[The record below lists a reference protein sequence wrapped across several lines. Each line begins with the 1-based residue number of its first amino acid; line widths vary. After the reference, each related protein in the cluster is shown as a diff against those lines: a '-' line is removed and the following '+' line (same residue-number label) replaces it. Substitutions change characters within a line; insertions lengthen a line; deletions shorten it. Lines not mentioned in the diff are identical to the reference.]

1 MHDRK
6 RNIKHPLLFLLLF
19 FFYSFPLHAQH
30 KIPSKFCITAQEERV
45 AEAINKIREAH
56 HKKALQLSVSLSYV
70 GRMHA
75 RDLQVNHPDTSIC
88 NLSSWSDKGKWTP
101 CCFNPY
107 VVNQKGM
114 WDKPKELTNYRYRGY
129 ELASYFQ
136 DGMNV
141 DSLMQ
146 FLQNADD
153 AMDMILTDNYWEK
166 KSWACVGVGLSDN
179 YASIWFGQRL
189 DREGKPKVCK
199 GNASKRH
206 KSVAIQKKVYYLIVG
221 SFPNVSDAREA
232 LRRMK
237 RNGYKGAGILRNK
250 GRSRVFIHRYDSFK
264 EANQAKKKLPY
275 IYRKA
280 WVLEATL

>member
-1 MHDRK
+1 
-6 RNIKHPLLFLLLF
+6 
-19 FFYSFPLHAQH
+19 
-30 KIPSKFCITAQEERV
+30 
-45 AEAINKIREAH
+45 
-56 HKKALQLSVSLSYV
+56 
-70 GRMHA
+70 
-75 RDLQVNHPDTSIC
+75 
-88 NLSSWSDKGKWTP
+88 
-101 CCFNPY
+101 
-107 VVNQKGM
+107 M

-141 DSLMQ
+141 DSLMR
-146 FLQNADD
+146 FLQNSDD
-153 AMDMILTDNYWEK
+153 TMDMILTDNFWEK

-179 YASIWFGQRL
+179 YASIWFGQRP

-199 GNASKRH
+199 GNESKRH

-237 RNGYKGAGILRNK
+237 RNGYKDAGILRNK